1 MKVQSG
7 TSRIDAYDHT
17 TIHLIIMLVRKH
29 TELMHSPSYYLNRE
43 YVAFELKFGLDVNMR
58 THIHL

>member
-1 MKVQSG
+1 
-7 TSRIDAYDHT
+7 
-17 TIHLIIMLVRKH
+17 MLDRKH

-43 YVAFELKFGLDVNMR
+43 YVAFELKFGLAVNMR